1 MAMNIPTEVTRTV
14 VAQYEAL
21 RRMGNVNMFHYER
34 IQREA
39 IDLRMRALIGL
50 DKSVYYFILQH
61 DTELVTH
68 FGLEGITDPDALA
81 AIREG

>member
-1 MAMNIPTEVTRTV
+1 MVMNIPNEVTRTV

-39 IDLRMRALIGL
+39 IDLRLRALIGI
-50 DKSVYYFILQH
+50 DRSVYYFILQH

-68 FGLEGITDPDALA
+68 FGLEAITDPDALA
-81 AIREG
+81 AIREA